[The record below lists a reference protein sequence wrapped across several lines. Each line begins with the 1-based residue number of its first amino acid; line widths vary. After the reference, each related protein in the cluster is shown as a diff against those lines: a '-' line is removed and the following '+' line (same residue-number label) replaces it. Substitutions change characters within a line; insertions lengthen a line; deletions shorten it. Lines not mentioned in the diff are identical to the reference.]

1 MTKISRIAISLLL
14 LFIAQSGFGFRSSS
28 SAATR
33 RRTSSASASTSASSS
48 ALYAAQPGGVLEL
61 DALASLVKEY
71 MDLRKSSQTQ
81 EDRDAEAALAKVV
94 YVTKKSRRTVEKK
107 KDNPL
112 AFVTPSGWFKD
123 DFALE
128 LGRRTDKRAPK
139 VAHPLSNA
147 ELKKY
152 GFSVLSDS
160 VIHYG
165 GPYAV
170 GDKLAIDWIAP
181 EVAKEVWDESLRSV
195 RTTTYA
201 MDFTGNLALGS
212 RLEDKLSLADGMD
225 MVEVKEKIRKQK
237 ERQLELE
244 AQEAVS
250 GSQSSNKYAEPT
262 YKVSTSVP
270 AAPIAKIDPI
280 ALSERFTLNPVRMN
294 ECMNVGMNE

>member
-1 MTKISRIAISLLL
+1 M
-14 LFIAQSGFGFRSSS
+14 
-28 SAATR
+28 
-33 RRTSSASASTSASSS
+33 
-48 ALYAAQPGGVLEL
+48 EL

-71 MDLRKSSQTQ
+71 MDVRKSTRTQ

-94 YVTKKSRRTVEKK
+94 YVTKDTRRTVEKK

-152 GFSVLSDS
+152 GFSMLSDS

-170 GDKLAIDWIAP
+170 GDKLAIDWIEP

-201 MDFTGNLALGS
+201 MDFSGNLALGS

-225 MVEVKEKIRKQK
+225 MAEVKEQIRIQK
-237 ERQLELE
+237 ERELE
-244 AQEAVS
+244 REEQEVGGGTQGLS
-250 GSQSSNKYAEPT
+250 KYAEPT
-262 YKVSTSVP
+262 YKVSASLP
-270 AAPIAKIDPI
+270 AAPVAKIDPI
-280 ALSERFTLNPVRMN
+280 ALSERFTLNTVRMN
-294 ECMNVGMNE
+294 V